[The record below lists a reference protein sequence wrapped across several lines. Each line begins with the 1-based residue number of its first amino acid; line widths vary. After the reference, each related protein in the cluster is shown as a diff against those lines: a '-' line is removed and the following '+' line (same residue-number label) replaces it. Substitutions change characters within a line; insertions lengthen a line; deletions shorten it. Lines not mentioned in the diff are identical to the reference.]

1 MKLRVF
7 DRVVMTVLMLFC
19 IGVGAVALGFAWNLF
34 SFPVLGYMLLEVKLS
49 LLWQILITVIALVW
63 IVLCFKVIFS
73 VPKAPRERHALIKKS
88 DDGAILIS
96 LQAIEAIAT
105 KYATSM
111 VEVREMKPHTALQE
125 GGIAMRIQ
133 VSFKPDIDIP
143 AISTQLQGGIK
154 EAIEQQA
161 GVPVR
166 EIRLLVETPSN
177 KSLAPV

>member
-1 MKLRVF
+1 
-7 DRVVMTVLMLFC
+7 
-19 IGVGAVALGFAWNLF
+19 
-34 SFPVLGYMLLEVKLS
+34 
-49 LLWQILITVIALVW
+49 
-63 IVLCFKVIFS
+63 
-73 VPKAPRERHALIKKS
+73 
-88 DDGAILIS
+88 
-96 LQAIEAIAT
+96 
-105 KYATSM
+105 
-111 VEVREMKPHTALQE
+111 
-125 GGIAMRIQ
+125 MRIQ